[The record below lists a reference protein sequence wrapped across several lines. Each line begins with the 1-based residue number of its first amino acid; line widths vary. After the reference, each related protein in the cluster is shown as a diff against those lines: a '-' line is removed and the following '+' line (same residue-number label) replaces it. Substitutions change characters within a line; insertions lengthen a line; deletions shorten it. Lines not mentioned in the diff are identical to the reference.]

1 MNDINTDINLE
12 KLRVKRGP
20 QVGPK
25 TNRKAIKGIPR
36 NWIIAGLAILFV
48 AYLLVPKASAVQVT
62 QVVSAWPSQ
71 QYQVLN
77 ATGYVVAQRKAAVA
91 PKGTGRVQW
100 IGVSEGDVVKEGAIV
115 ARLESGDVAASY
127 QAASA
132 NSKVAEAGVTSAQNE
147 MQDADRNLER
157 TTLLFSKHLVSL
169 LNLQDAKSRK
179 ARMASSLKSAEASL
193 AAAKANEQLAK
204 TNLDATQ
211 MIAPFD
217 GTVLSRSANVGDIV
231 TPLASAAD
239 AKGAVLVIADL
250 SSLEV
255 DADVSESSLAQIKI
269 GQPCEIVLDAF
280 PDRRYRAQIRI
291 IAPTVNRSSATVT
304 AKVSFLD
311 RNPEILPDMSARVTF
326 LSQAVD
332 SAQQKPVL
340 AVSPGAIVESDGS
353 SHVFQVG
360 ADGRAHAV
368 AVQAGALLG
377 GVRQITGSLKTGDT
391 LVLAPGKI
399 SDGDRIKLAD
409 AP

>member
-1 MNDINTDINLE
+1 MNDINLE
-12 KLRVKRGP
+12 KLRVKRGDQAAP
-20 QVGPK
+20 KQRSAKAGPG
-25 TNRKAIKGIPR
+25 RK
-36 NWIIAGLAILFV
+36 WLMAGA
-48 AYLLVPKASAVQVT
+48 ALLVLVYVLIPKPHAVQAT

-91 PKGTGRVQW
+91 PKGTGRVEW
-100 IGVSEGDVVKEGAIV
+100 IGVNEGDTVKAGTVV
-115 ARLESGDVAASY
+115 ARLESSDVAASY

-132 NSKVAEAGVTSAQNE
+132 NSKVAEAAVTSAQNE

-157 TTLLFSKHLVSL
+157 TQPLFSRHLVSL

-179 ARMASSLKSAEASL
+179 SRVASSLKSAEASL
-193 AAAKANEQLAK
+193 AAARANELLAK

-211 MIAPFD
+211 MVAPFD

-239 AKGAVLVIADL
+239 AKGAVMVIADL
-250 SSLEV
+250 GSLEV
-255 DADVSESSLAQIKI
+255 DADVSESSLAQIRI

-280 PDRRYRAQIRI
+280 PDRRYRAAVRI
-291 IAPTVNRSSATVT
+291 IAPTVNRASATVT
-304 AKVSFLD
+304 AKVSFLEVH
-311 RNPEILPDMSARVTF
+311 PEILPDMSARVTF

-332 SAQQKPVL
+332 AAQEKPVM
-340 AVSPGAIVESDGS
+340 AVSPGAIVDGDGGS
-353 SHVFQVG
+353 RVFRIG
-360 ADGRAHAV
+360 GDGRAHAV
-368 AVQAGALLG
+368 SVTAGATLG
-377 GVRQITGSLKTGDT
+377 GVREISGDLKVGDA
-391 LVLAPGKI
+391 LVLAPGSGL

>member
-1 MNDINTDINLE
+1 MNDINLE
-12 KLRVKRGP
+12 KLRVKRGD
-20 QVGPK
+20 QAAPK
-25 TNRKAIKGIPR
+25 KRSKSSTRT
-36 NWIIAGLAILFV
+36 WVIAGLGVLLV
-48 AYLLVPKASAVQVT
+48 VYLLIPKPAAVQAT

-91 PKGTGRVQW
+91 PKGTGRVEW
-100 IGVSEGDVVKEGAIV
+100 IGVNEGDVVKEGVVV
-115 ARLESGDVAASY
+115 ARLESRDVAASFA
-127 QAASA
+127 AASA
-132 NSKVAEAGVTSAQNE
+132 NSKVAEAAVTSAENE
-147 MQDADRNLER
+147 MQDADRNLDR
-157 TTLLFSKHLVSL
+157 TTLLFNKHLLSV

-179 ARMASSLKSAEASL
+179 ARVASSLKSAEASL
-193 AAAKANEQLAK
+193 AAARANEQLAK

-211 MIAPFD
+211 MVAPFD

-239 AKGAVLVIADL
+239 AKGAVLLIADL
-250 SSLEV
+250 GSLEV

-280 PDRRYRAQIRI
+280 PDRRYRAEVRI
-291 IAPTVNRSSATVT
+291 IAPTVNRASATVT
-304 AKVSFLD
+304 AKVRFLD
-311 RNPEILPDMSARVTF
+311 TNPEILPDMSARVTF

-332 SAQQKPVL
+332 TAQQKPVL
-340 AVSPGAIVESDGS
+340 AVSPSAIAEGEGS
-353 SHVFQVG
+353 SHVFQIG

-377 GVRQITGSLKTGDT
+377 GVRQISGELKVGDA
-391 LVLAPGKI
+391 LVLAPGKKM